1 MGKLFSKCWKSRK
14 LNDSYQRMSD
24 VFPFPFQE
32 TDTTPLDKNDTKF
45 YFIKNE
51 KQIDS
56 NINYLHEKPLLSATD
71 LGLLEQTLAELKQ
84 LKQRYTVRPSYD
96 ILDRMV
102 IASEQNFDDGQQ
114 NEPTETNF
122 PIKHG
127 TLLIEIQDAN
137 FLHLGI
143 LNQQKFKNPYV
154 VAKIY
159 LNSNKK
165 SYVSNVEEVPLTEV
179 QKFQSLKGIN
189 SQKPQWHEL
198 FEYDIGDNDKISM
211 YSFSFA
217 LYYLSDN
224 EEIQIGDEQIFNIN
238 PLLNQRVQTKTIELR
253 DPIEKGVL
261 AKLRVRL
268 QLLYDIEEIRA
279 KVSRDVRVRIENLLE
294 IKERHGGL
302 IDGRDDHDSTINSVR
317 LSEAGSLISKS
328 SAHDN
333 EDNLY
338 FVS

>member
-24 VFPFPFQE
+24 VFPFPFKE

-45 YFIKNE
+45 YFLKNE

-56 NINYLHEKPLLSATD
+56 NINYLHDKYELSAAD
-71 LGLLEQTLAELKQ
+71 LALLEQTLAELKQ
-84 LKQRYTVRPSYD
+84 LKQRYTVKPSYD

-114 NEPTETNF
+114 NEPNF
-122 PIKHG
+122 PLKHG

-137 FLHLGI
+137 FLHLDI
-143 LNQQKFKNPYV
+143 LNQQKFRNPYV

-159 LNSNKK
+159 LSSNKK
-165 SYVSNVEEVPLTEV
+165 SYVSNVEAVPLTEV

-189 SQKPQWHEL
+189 SQKPQWNEL
-198 FEYDIGDNDKISM
+198 FEYDIEDNDKISM

-217 LYYLSDN
+217 LYYSSDN
-224 EEIQIGDEQIFNIN
+224 MDVQIGDEQIFNIN
-238 PLLNQRVQTKTIELR
+238 PLLDQRVQTKTIELK
-253 DPIEKGVL
+253 DPIEKGTL

-268 QLLYDIEEIRA
+268 QLLLDVEEIRA
-279 KVSRDVRVRIENLLE
+279 KISRDIRVRIENLVE

-302 IDGRDDHDSTINSVR
+302 VGGRDDHDSTINSAR